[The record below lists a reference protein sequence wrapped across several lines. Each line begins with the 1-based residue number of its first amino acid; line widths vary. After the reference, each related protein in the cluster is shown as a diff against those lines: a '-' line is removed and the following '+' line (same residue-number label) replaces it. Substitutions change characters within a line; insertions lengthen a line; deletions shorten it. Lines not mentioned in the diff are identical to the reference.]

1 MARAVRKKLIAIVE
15 ASHLRRL
22 IDLLTECGVTGF
34 TVVDAREG
42 RGLEGE
48 WHRQDFAD
56 AVEKKLVH
64 LITNEET
71 AERVFEA
78 AEPFFERFPG
88 IIYGHDV
95 EVVRGE
101 RF

>member
-1 MARAVRKKLIAIVE
+1 MARVIRKKLIAIVE
-15 ASHLRRL
+15 RPHLRRL

-48 WHRQDFAD
+48 WDRQDFAD
-56 AVEKKLVH
+56 ATEKRLVH
-64 LITNEET
+64 IITNAET
-71 AERVFEA
+71 AERVYAA
-78 AEPFFERFPG
+78 AEPFFKRFPG

>member
-1 MARAVRKKLIAIVE
+1 MARVTRKKLIAIVE
-15 ASHLRRL
+15 TVHLKRL
-22 IDLLTECGVTGF
+22 LDLLTEAGVTGF

-42 RGLEGE
+42 KGLEGE
-48 WHRQDFAD
+48 WSRADFAD
-56 AVEKKLVH
+56 ATQKRLVH
-64 LITNEET
+64 VITNQET
-71 AERVFEA
+71 ADRVFAA
-78 AEPFFERFPG
+78 AEPFFKRFPG

>member
-1 MARAVRKKLIAIVE
+1 MTRPVRKKLIAIVE
-15 ASHLRRL
+15 TVHLRRL
-22 IDLLTECGVTGF
+22 LDLLAECGVTGF

-42 RGLEGE
+42 RGLEGD
-48 WHRQDFAD
+48 WHRGDFAD
-56 AVEKKLVH
+56 ATEKKLVH
-64 LITNEET
+64 VITNAET
-71 AERVFEA
+71 AERVFAA
-78 AEPFFERFPG
+78 AEPFFKRFPG